1 MSIPVNALKDD
12 ELLHYAALDPV
23 AAAELVRRIADGGLD
38 PSAERDDL
46 LETIRDLEFAAEC
59 ADHAEVCLHD
69 LRAGVDAACKLIRR
83 AMSNDE
89 HEYSVSELLQQ
100 SLEKLE

>member
-12 ELLHYAALDPV
+12 ELLHYAALDPG

-59 ADHAEVCLHD
+59 ADDTEGCLHD
-69 LRAGVDAACKLIRR
+69 LRDDVDAACKLIRR
-83 AMSNDE
+83 AMTNDE
-89 HEYSVSELLQQ
+89 REFSVSELLQQ
-100 SLEKLE
+100 ALDKLE

>member
-1 MSIPVNALKDD
+1 M
-12 ELLHYAALDPV
+12 AAV
-23 AAAELVRRIADGGLD
+23 RTFHKKSHAAKSRGAVADGGLD

-59 ADHAEVCLHD
+59 ADDAEGCLHD
-69 LRAGVDAACKLIRR
+69 LRDDADAACKLIRR

-89 HEYSVSELLQQ
+89 REFSVNELLQQ
-100 SLEKLE
+100 ALEKLE